1 MLAIRQLSIHKIK
14 QLIMQITL
22 LLFATKAAVT
32 FQIRDWK
39 MKHMQII
46 GSQGLIKKY
55 TRTRQNHLLQVSIS
69 RTICF
74 QSYQRRKRM
83 GINDIARIVRFQGI
97 KLSLEMGI
105 HHCLIIIII
114 TVIFHRL
121 ICHNNDYYAIFETLI
136 SKQINN

>member
-1 MLAIRQLSIHKIK
+1 
-14 QLIMQITL
+14 
-22 LLFATKAAVT
+22 
-32 FQIRDWK
+32 
-39 MKHMQII
+39 
-46 GSQGLIKKY
+46 
-55 TRTRQNHLLQVSIS
+55 
-69 RTICF
+69 
-74 QSYQRRKRM
+74 M